1 MRRVSTKEFK
11 KAMIE
16 ADYTTLTSLSAAS
29 GVDASSLSL
38 ISRGERIPSWDTM
51 VALSDALHLTYEG
64 IGRIFFY
71 SEVTDT

>member
-1 MRRVSTKEFK
+1 MRRINTKELK
-11 KAMIE
+11 KAMID
-16 ADYTTLTSLSAAS
+16 ADYTTLTALSSAS
-29 GVDASSLSL
+29 EIDMTSLSL
-38 ISRGERIPSWDTM
+38 ITRGERIPSWDTM